1 MVHDLIGLHRIAVT
15 IINDA
20 FASQMQQLFGNA
32 VQEKD
37 LGPLRPIMELRSVL
51 RKDTLDHKDNT
62 FYY

>member
-1 MVHDLIGLHRIAVT
+1 MVHDLIGLPRIAVT

-32 VQEKD
+32 VQED

-51 RKDTLDHKDNT
+51 RKDPLDHKDST
-62 FYY
+62 FYD

>member
-1 MVHDLIGLHRIAVT
+1 MVHDLIGLPRIAVT

-32 VQEKD
+32 DQEKD

-51 RKDTLDHKDNT
+51 RKDPLDHKDST
-62 FYY
+62 FYD

>member
-1 MVHDLIGLHRIAVT
+1 MVHDLIGLPRIAVT

-20 FASQMQQLFGNA
+20 FASQMQQLLGNA

-37 LGPLRPIMELRSVL
+37 LGPLRPTMELRSVL
-51 RKDTLDHKDNT
+51 RKDPLDHKDNT

>member
-1 MVHDLIGLHRIAVT
+1 MVHDLIGLPRIAVT

-20 FASQMQQLFGNA
+20 FASQMQQLFGNV

-51 RKDTLDHKDNT
+51 RKDPLDHKDST
-62 FYY
+62 FYD